1 MGLPASRAGDITSHG
16 TPLGPWAWFIDGAD
30 WRQARLAK
38 AGPASSCSTWVFNTG
53 QTLQTRIRHRSPI
66 LESAVLCSGWR
77 TPVKKRVPPL
87 VGATVLSVVL
97 AACGGDGPST
107 PMAPTAPTAL
117 TPPSAGPV
125 AGNWVGVF
133 ESSNYATRSIQ
144 LTLTHTGAS
153 MSITGT
159 WEFPGAGQGQGG
171 TISGTVDTA
180 NFIGTVSYYGN
191 HDPACRASFAGTA
204 TNAAL
209 NWTSPGFTGVCGLS
223 AAENPVGVQLT
234 LQRP

>member
-1 MGLPASRAGDITSHG
+1 MTRPRTSVTIAALGLTILMSACSQA
-16 TPLGPWAWFIDGAD
+16 DG
-30 WRQARLAK
+30 
-38 AGPASSCSTWVFNTG
+38 
-53 QTLQTRIRHRSPI
+53 
-66 LESAVLCSGWR
+66 
-77 TPVKKRVPPL
+77 VPNSL
-87 VGATVLSVVL
+87 R
-97 AACGGDGPST
+97 T
-107 PMAPTAPTAL
+107 PMAPTSTPTAPTTSLPLA
-117 TPPSAGPV
+117 TPPGGPV

-133 ESSNYATRSIQ
+133 ESSNYATRSSQ

-171 TISGTVDTA
+171 TISGTVDTT